1 MDVSIILKIAGIG
14 ILVSI
19 SAQIL
24 SKSGRDEQ
32 ALMVTLAGLIVVL
45 MMIINEFS
53 SLVSLIRSVFGF

>member
-1 MDVSIILKIAGIG
+1 MDVGIILKIAGIG